1 MTYGFVLDVPAP
13 IEVYDALHAEI
24 VRRKDPTSCGML
36 VHVGRPTPE
45 GFQVIEIWESKK
57 QQERFNAE
65 VVEPAM
71 AQLSGG
77 QPPSAEPAREEFEP
91 RGLIVRGARVGI

>member
-1 MTYGFVLDVPAP
+1 MTYGFVLDIPAP

-45 GFQVIEIWESKK
+45 GFQVIEIWESKER
-57 QQERFNAE
+57 QEQFNAE
-65 VVEPAM
+65 VVMPAM
-71 AQLSGG
+71 AQLSSG

-91 RGLIVRGARVGI
+91 RGLIARGTRIGI